1 MRYLYFIYYIFSI
14 FIYFIFVYY
23 LQVENGWLEP
33 LLVRIIDNPKRLVC
47 PVIEN
52 INYQD
57 FSLEPVSS
65 YLRGT
70 VGKIYAPIFHFFRKD
85 LSVS

>member
-1 MRYLYFIYYIFSI
+1 MKYVFLFMWGTKSYH
-14 FIYFIFVYY
+14 

-70 VGKIYAPIFHFFRKD
+70 YSEGNLYNSCSKWDIQYLFNF
-85 LSVS
+85 

>member
-1 MRYLYFIYYIFSI
+1 MYIICF
-14 FIYFIFVYY
+14 FLFMWGTKFYY

-70 VGKIYAPIFHFFRKD
+70 YYSCSKWDIQYLFIF
-85 LSVS
+85 